1 MRSNTIKTVSSP
13 IIHHSLFPHSLS
25 ICLSNFSQRACQ
37 RNWTRQLSNPPAM
50 SEDGR
55 WSPLF
60 FSHSP
65 NPTFLLSGFKTLVFF
80 SQFFGSFFLYYFV
93 RTKEGEEGAS
103 SLLLQ
108 VLGSSWL
115 TLLPR
120 SEMTMKGATDPYC
133 APNGI
138 YIPCLCVIPSH
149 TLHFLSLL
157 TYTDPTSKVKVCTKE
172 RKHFFFF
179 WSLFVLSHND
189 CLFSL
194 KLTENWREH

>member
-55 WSPLF
+55 WSPPFF
-60 FSHSP
+60 FSLPQPYIPSLWVQ
-65 NPTFLLSGFKTLVFF
+65 NSCLLLSV
-80 SQFFGSFFLYYFV
+80 FLYYFV

-149 TLHFLSLL
+149 TLHFPSLL

-179 WSLFVLSHND
+179 LVSLCAQSQW
-189 CLFSL
+189 LFIFS
-194 KLTENWREH
+194 